1 MTCNSKNVIR
11 FVPPPLEII
20 TLAQLVEHG
29 RYANPRYS
37 SFWLG
42 GEEEWSGDGEGYDI
56 SWSVEP
62 LPGNKWE
69 VIKVTRTFR
78 PGEEPEDTI
87 EKSGPLTLDA
97 LRFYLAETDHPI
109 SNELFDVLKTRA
121 D

>member
-78 PGEEPEDTI
+78 PGEEPEDVTQS
-87 EKSGPLTLDA
+87 SGPFDLEGM
-97 LRFYLAETDHPI
+97 RSYLANTDFPI
-109 SNELFDVLKTRA
+109 DGELFEILKTRPS
-121 D
+121 